1 MRSWLHQT
9 LKNDPDIQTWLGGDP
24 TGRVFPRFTK
34 STSVITKPFI
44 IHGLGNRSPIIS
56 SEDEGFGDRQYLQ
69 VWLHDEG
76 ADYTKIDEGLDLV
89 KAALINGSDK
99 PSNLTT
105 VNYLETSQEFNNETY
120 GTIFRYLRFQAIIS
134 KGVTIS

>member
-1 MRSWLHQT
+1 MRTWLHQT
-9 LKNDPDIQTWLGGDP
+9 LINDPDVQDWLGDGPED
-24 TGRVFPRFTK
+24 RVFPRFTK

-44 IHGLGNRSPIIS
+44 IHGLGNRSEILA
-56 SEDEGFGDRQYLQ
+56 SEDEGFGDRQYIQ

-76 ADYTKIDEGLDLV
+76 ADYTKIDDGLEIV
-89 KAALINGSDK
+89 KAALVNGSDK

-105 VNYLETSQEFNNETY
+105 VQWLETSQEFNNETY
-120 GTIFRYLRFQAIIS
+120 NTIFRYLRFQAIIS